1 VDGLLGKDE
10 GELLS
15 PYKVLEAERAHHL
28 VYLCLVH
35 VTEEITVL
43 PQHRLGKQDIAHEQK
58 SGYEEQP
65 CKVRMF

>member
-1 VDGLLGKDE
+1 MDGLLGKDG

-15 PYKVLEAERAHHL
+15 SYTVLEAERAHHL

-35 VTEEITVL
+35 VAEEIAVL
-43 PQHRLGKQDIAHEQK
+43 LQHRLGKQDITHEHK

-65 CKVRMF
+65 CKARMF